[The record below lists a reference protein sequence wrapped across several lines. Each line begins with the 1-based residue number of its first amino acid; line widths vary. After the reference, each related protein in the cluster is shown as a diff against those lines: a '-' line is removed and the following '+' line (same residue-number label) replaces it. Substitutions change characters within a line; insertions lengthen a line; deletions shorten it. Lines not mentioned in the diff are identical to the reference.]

1 MSKLTKTSKTSKT
14 KLADETLNAGSG
26 QTIKQPNINDNKL
39 TTITEIDPLGSSV
52 LEGLPDDEKHRLRKA
67 FVDKDWNEIRIAD
80 SWQIFKVMAEFV
92 EGFEK
97 LSKIGPCVSIFGSA
111 RTKPDNPYY
120 QMAEEIAAK
129 LVRHGYGVITGGG
142 PGIMEAGNKGAR
154 AEGGKSVGLNI
165 ELPFE
170 QMHNIYIDPDKI
182 INFDYFF
189 VRKVMFVKYAQAF
202 VGMPG
207 GFGTLDELF
216 EALTLIQT
224 KKIGRFPIVL
234 VGSAY
239 WNGLFDWFKNV
250 MLAEEHNISP
260 EDLNLVQIV
269 DTATEAVKIID
280 DFYHKYLL
288 SPNF

>member
-1 MSKLTKTSKTSKT
+1 MAKLKKTSRT
-14 KLADETLNAGSG
+14 KHQDEVLNEGSG
-26 QTIKQPNINDNKL
+26 KIIVQPNANDNKA
-39 TTITEIDPLGSSV
+39 TTISDIREQTHGQRTV
-52 LEGLPDDEKHRLRKA
+52 QVDDEQRIRRA
-67 FVDKDWNEIRIAD
+67 FVDKDWNEIKIAD

-97 LSKIGPCVSIFGSA
+97 MTKIGPCVSIFGSA
-111 RTKPDNPYY
+111 RTKPENPYY
-120 QMAEEIAAK
+120 QIAEEIAAK

-154 AEGGKSVGLNI
+154 SEGGRSVGLNI

-170 QMHNIYIDPDKI
+170 QFHNIYIDPDKV

-189 VRKVMFVKYAQAF
+189 VRKVMFVKYAQGF
-202 VGMPG
+202 IGMPG

-216 EALTLIQT
+216 EAITLIQT
-224 KKIGRFPIVL
+224 RKIGRFPIVL

-239 WNGLFDWFKNV
+239 WNGLFKWIEDV
-250 MLAEEHNISP
+250 MLHEEHNISP
-260 EDLNLVQIV
+260 EDMSLVQIV
-269 DTATEAVKIID
+269 DNAADAVKIID
-280 DFYHKYLL
+280 EFYSKYLL